1 MTEDLS
7 AFAGRSVFY
16 PSGPLSGMNAFMRCI
31 PGERGHLQVRREG
44 GGKSADSKTKGIG

>member
-16 PSGPLSGMNAFMRCI
+16 PSKPLPGMNAFIRCI
-31 PGERGHLQVRREG
+31 AVYRGRMQVRREG
-44 GGKSADSKTKGIG
+44 GGKSTDSKTKGIG